1 MTSTEVFL
9 LFLKKELSA
18 NEYLFF
24 MHHLSRRRRGGKVKP
39 VLCKGFVEEY
49 LCRTRRTLGGFM
61 TRVFVLCP
69 SLIRYGQDNPTYK
82 RIYDDIR
89 PHYFS
94 RLRILREEDAY
105 FFKTYVN
112 SKYVSVYR
120 DRWRNFL
127 YKHIEGEKKFNSVY
141 KDSETYDYK
150 YIE

>member
-89 PHYFS
+89 PHYFR
-94 RLRILREEDAY
+94 RLRIPREEDEY
-105 FFKTYVN
+105 FFKTHVN